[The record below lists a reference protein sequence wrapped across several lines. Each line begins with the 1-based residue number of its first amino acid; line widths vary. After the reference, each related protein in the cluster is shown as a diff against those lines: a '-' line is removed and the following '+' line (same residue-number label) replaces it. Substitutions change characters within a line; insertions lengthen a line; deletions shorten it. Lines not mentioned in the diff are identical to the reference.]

1 MFEKLTDV
9 FKAAAM
15 KYLSAVDAE
24 PQRSNQHEIGGLVKA
39 KMADYLG
46 RPSNG
51 SILRFDATMVY
62 LDDYSDEPLIAED
75 LVSWYDARY
84 DDPDRSPEWRLYYR
98 SNPVTETFRESDL
111 MLIALTQEKELLMI
125 FCPQGSQSE
134 VQLRALFG
142 AMGTQASKRLKR
154 VPIEESSISVPIRL
168 MLARYGIELEV
179 RKIGD
184 EELTERLIKTF
195 DSRFP
200 ATRKFSEFARTLSP
214 GVSAVDDPDAALLQW
229 MQDEE
234 HIFRLLERHIVQKHL
249 EAGFGDSG
257 VDVDAF
263 IKVSL
268 SVQNRRKS
276 RVGFAFENHIEAV
289 LRDNGVQF
297 ERGVSTE
304 GKRKPDFLFPGRNAY
319 IDNDHPASN
328 LRILG
333 AKTTCKE
340 RWRQVLAEA
349 DRIAQKHLITLEPS
363 VSTEQTEEM
372 KGRLLQLVV
381 PAQIQETYKP
391 EQREWLMSFKEF
403 IDDLPDCR

>member
-1 MFEKLTDV
+1 MLEKLTDV

-15 KYLSAVDAE
+15 KYLTAVDAE
-24 PQRSNQHEIGGLVKA
+24 PQKSNQHEIGGLVVA
-39 KMADYLG
+39 KMADHLG
-46 RPSNG
+46 RPIDG
-51 SILRFDATMVY
+51 STLRFDATMVY

-75 LVSWYDARY
+75 SVSWYDSRFK
-84 DDPDRSPEWRLYYR
+84 DPKRGPEWRLYYPT
-98 SNPVTETFRESDL
+98 NPVTETFRESDL
-111 MLIALTQEKELLMI
+111 MLIALTQERELLMI
-125 FCPQGSQSE
+125 FCPQGSQTE
-134 VQLRALFG
+134 VQLKSLFG
-142 AMGTQASKRLKR
+142 AVGVKASKQLKK
-154 VPIEESSISVPIRL
+154 VPIEESLITSPIRL
-168 MLARYGIELEV
+168 MLARYGIELEIS
-179 RKIGD
+179 RDDD

-200 ATRKFSEFARTLSP
+200 ETRKFSEFARTLNPS
-214 GVSAVDDPDAALLQW
+214 VCAVDDPDSALLQW

-249 EAGFGDSG
+249 EGGFGDSG

-263 IKVSL
+263 ISFSL

-289 LRDNGVQF
+289 LRKNGVQF

-304 GKRKPDFLFPGRNAY
+304 GKRKPDFLFPGRKAY
-319 IDNDHPASN
+319 LDHDYPESG

-363 VSTEQTEEM
+363 VSSEQTEEM
-372 KGRLLQLVV
+372 KGRQLQLVV
-381 PAQIQETYKP
+381 PVQIQETYKP

-403 IDDLPDCR
+403 IVDLPDGR